1 MERSD
6 AQEAYQDR
14 ILDAVRHAEV
24 VSLFFP
30 QLGKAL
36 ILDMRPGADGPTLML
51 DDMVQSPR
59 ARLASFRR
67 LRPALPLPERL
78 TLAAWHG
85 GIRGLADAGVLDAV
99 TDRCRLEGGTDLAQ
113 HAQTLFRRLV
123 ALEAGTL
130 RDLVLGIG
138 THTLWQRQDSPTDHP

>member
-1 MERSD
+1 MEHGD
-6 AQEAYQDR
+6 AFEAYQER

-36 ILDMRPGADGPTLML
+36 ILDMRQGTNGPVLLL

-67 LRPALPLPERL
+67 LRPDLPLPERL

-85 GIRGLADAGVLDAV
+85 GVRRLADGGVLEALV
-99 TDRCRLEGGTDLAQ
+99 ARCRLEGGDD
-113 HAQTLFRRLV
+113 LV
-123 ALEAGTL
+123 ARVQDLYGRLLAIEAGTM
-130 RDLVLGIG
+130 RDLVRGVG
-138 THTLWQRQDSPTDHP
+138 TQTLWQRRNPGTERP

>member
-1 MERSD
+1 MERGD
-6 AQEAYQDR
+6 AFEAYQDR
-14 ILDAVRHAEV
+14 ILEAVRHAAV

-36 ILDMRPGADGPTLML
+36 ILDMRSGADGPALLL

-67 LRPALPLPERL
+67 LRPGLPLPERL

-85 GIRGLADAGVLDAV
+85 GIRALADTGILEAV
-99 TDRCRLEGGTDLAQ
+99 TERCKLEGGTDLVE
-113 HAQTLFRRLV
+113 HAQTLYRRLL
-123 ALEAGTL
+123 ALETCAM

-138 THTLWQRQDSPTDHP
+138 TQTLWQRDLPPTNHP

>member
-1 MERSD
+1 MERGD
-6 AQEAYQDR
+6 AFETYQDR
-14 ILDAVRHAEV
+14 ILEAVRHAAV

-36 ILDMRPGADGPTLML
+36 ILDMRSGADGPALLL

-67 LRPALPLPERL
+67 LRPGLPVPERL

-85 GIRGLADAGVLDAV
+85 GVRALADAGVLEAV
-99 TDRCRLEGGTDLAQ
+99 LERCKLEGGTELVDR
-113 HAQTLFRRLV
+113 AQTLYRRLL
-123 ALEAGTL
+123 ALEAGAM
-130 RDLVLGIG
+130 RDLVRGVG
-138 THTLWQRQDSPTDHP
+138 THTLWQRHDPPTDHP